1 MKKTALTAAILLAL
15 TAFATKQTPDMRAK
29 GSWQSIGKIND
40 SNIEVSY
47 DTGSIS
53 RQGSEAYIRDRK
65 TVSSPSKESYRDT
78 VEYKTVISR
87 WAFQCP
93 AQTFRITEA
102 QFFDHKG
109 KTLAKQQYTAQT
121 APAQR
126 IMPDTP
132 AQTLAGL
139 ACKTR

>member
-1 MKKTALTAAILLAL
+1 M
-15 TAFATKQTPDMRAK
+15 
-29 GSWQSIGKIND
+29 
-40 SNIEVSY
+40 
-47 DTGSIS
+47 
-53 RQGSEAYIRDRK
+53 
-65 TVSSPSKESYRDT
+65 SSPSKESYRDT